1 MTGKKIKVI
10 GFIFLP
16 NIFLLCTCADY
27 GAEIQPEKIVDC
39 GSAEASPSRF
49 RHGKCLLIPAPSP
62 PEYRRR
68 RGDNDLYDMTHGFYE
83 PLT

>member
-10 GFIFLP
+10 GFIFHRTSFYYALARTMELKF
-16 NIFLLCTCADY
+16 NR
-27 GAEIQPEKIVDC
+27 QKSWIVDRPKPLPPDS
-39 GSAEASPSRF
+39 GTVNASSS
-49 RHGKCLLIPAPSP
+49 PAPSP

-68 RGDNDLYDMTHGFYE
+68 RGDNDLYDMTHGFRE